1 MENNENMVTSS
12 NAATNGN
19 MAQNDHVEKS
29 KATMPAVNRTFKSTV
44 FIMLFEDKKNLLELY
59 NAISGKH
66 YTDPEL
72 LEINTLEN
80 AISRENFS
88 EKKEVYLL
96 LLEVAKCFRYIQLL
110 ILSAP
115 SLYRRNCIWKT
126 LYRSGTFGNQYT
138 GKCHLHVDQE

>member
-59 NAISGKH
+59 NAV
-66 YTDPEL
+66 
-72 LEINTLEN
+72 EN
-80 AISRENFS
+80 IIQTRNFWKSIHWKMPFTCRSRMM
-88 EKKEVYLL
+88 
-96 LLEVAKCFRYIQLL
+96 FR
-110 ILSAP
+110 
-115 SLYRRNCIWKT
+115 
-126 LYRSGTFGNQYT
+126 F
-138 GKCHLHVDQE
+138 